1 MIPDQKNG
9 VPAPFAPALPA
20 LALLTTVFFANFLAR
35 TLFGPL
41 LLPISDHLGRSLAA
55 SANLFVCLSGG
66 YSLSVLLA
74 GFVSSRLGH
83 KGTIVASV
91 ACIGLGLLGLA
102 GCDTFPGFAVWV
114 FLMGAGAGL
123 YMPSG
128 VVTITEV
135 TPVAHWG
142 QAFAVHELAPNLAF
156 IASPLVAEA
165 FMGTTGYPTLF
176 RLLGATCLAL
186 AALYA
191 LRGPRTVRPGMPPVL
206 GNIRVIVSRPAF
218 WIMVL
223 LFVLA
228 VGVEVGVY
236 NLIPAFLVQE
246 KGVSRETANVLL
258 GCSRIASLAFLPAT
272 GWVIRRIG
280 YRRTLAVC
288 LVGTGLATFLAGY
301 GPLWWSVAM
310 LTLQPVFV
318 VCFFPVGFAVL
329 SLVCPKATNDLSVSL
344 TVMCTSVIGAGFMPA
359 LLAWSGETF
368 SFALSFA
375 LFGLAMC
382 AASALAIARL
392 RIPDQGMTPEAG

>member
-1 MIPDQKNG
+1 MNQTSEKIS
-9 VPAPFAPALPA
+9 PFAQALPA
-20 LALLTTVFFANFLAR
+20 LTLLTTVFFANFLAR

-55 SANLFVCLSGG
+55 SANLFIFLSGG
-66 YSLSVLLA
+66 YSLAVLCA
-74 GFVSSRLGH
+74 GFVSARLGH

-102 GCDTFPGFAVWV
+102 GCDSFFGFSVWIL
-114 FLMGAGAGL
+114 LMGAGAGL

-135 TPVAHWG
+135 TPTAHWG
-142 QAFAVHELAPNLAF
+142 QAFAVHEMAPNLAF

-165 FMGTTGYPTLF
+165 FMGSAGYPALF
-176 RLLGATCLAL
+176 RLLGALCLLL
-186 AALYA
+186 AAVYA
-191 LRGPRTVRPGMPPVL
+191 LRGPRMVRPGMPPVL
-206 GNIRVIVSRPAF
+206 RNVKVIVTRPAF
-218 WIMVL
+218 WIMAL

-236 NLIPAFLVQE
+236 NLVPAFLVQE
-246 KGVSRETANVLL
+246 KGVGRETANIIL

-272 GWVIRRIG
+272 GWIIRRIG
-280 YRRTLAVC
+280 YRRTLALC
-288 LVGTGLATFLAGY
+288 LVGTGAATALSGY
-301 GPLWWSVAM
+301 GPLWWTVAM

-359 LLAWSGETF
+359 LLAWGGETF
-368 SFALSFA
+368 SFALCFV
-375 LFGLAMC
+375 LFGLTMC
-382 AASALAIARL
+382 AASALAVAGL
-392 RIPDQGMTPEAG
+392 RIPEQG

>member
-1 MIPDQKNG
+1 MNPNSEKITSQ
-9 VPAPFAPALPA
+9 PFAPALPA

-41 LLPISDHLGRSLAA
+41 LLPISEHLGYTLAQ
-55 SANLFVCLSGG
+55 SAKLFVWLSGG
-66 YSLSVLLA
+66 YSLSVLCA
-74 GFVSSRLGH
+74 GFVSCRLGH

-91 ACIGLGLLGLA
+91 AGIGLGLMGLSECNSF
-102 GCDTFPGFAVWV
+102 GGFAIWM

-135 TPVAHWG
+135 TPTAHWG

-156 IASPLVAEA
+156 ISSPLVAEA
-165 FMGTTGYPTLF
+165 FMGTAGYSGLF
-176 RLLGATCLAL
+176 KILGAGCLLL

-191 LRGPRTVRPGMPPVL
+191 LRGPRTTRPGMPPVL
-206 GNIRVIVSRPAF
+206 GNIRNIITRPAF
-218 WIMVL
+218 WIVVL
-223 LFVLA
+223 LFIMA
-228 VGVEVGVY
+228 VSVEVGVY
-236 NLIPAFLVQE
+236 NLIPAFLVAE
-246 KGVSRETANVLL
+246 KGVSRETANMLL
-258 GCSRIASLAFLPAT
+258 GCSRLAALIFLPAT

-280 YRRTLAVC
+280 YRRTLALC
-288 LVGTGLATFLAGY
+288 LGGTGLATSLAGY

-329 SLVCPKATNDLSVSL
+329 ALVCPKATNDLSVSL

-359 LLAWSGETF
+359 ILAWSGET
-368 SFALSFA
+368 LSFSLSFVIFGIV
-375 LFGLAMC
+375 LFTASI
-382 AASALAIARL
+382 AAITRL
-392 RIPDQGMTPEAG
+392 RIPEQA

>member
-1 MIPDQKNG
+1 MN
-9 VPAPFAPALPA
+9 PAAEKTPPFAPALPA
-20 LALLTTVFFANFLAR
+20 LALLTSVFFANFLAR

-55 SANLFVCLSGG
+55 SANLFVFLSGG
-66 YSLSVLLA
+66 YSLAVLCA
-74 GFVSSRLGH
+74 GFVSARLGH

-102 GCDTFPGFAVWV
+102 GCDSFFGFSAWI
-114 FLMGAGAGL
+114 LIMGAGAGL
-123 YMPSG
+123 YMPSS

-135 TPVAHWG
+135 TPTAHWG
-142 QAFAVHELAPNLAF
+142 QAFAVHEMAPNLAF

-165 FMGTTGYPTLF
+165 FMATAGYPALF
-176 RLLGATCLAL
+176 RLLGALCLLL
-186 AALYA
+186 AAVYA

-206 GNIRVIVSRPAF
+206 RNVKVIVARPAF

-236 NLIPAFLVQE
+236 NLVPAFLVQE
-246 KGVSRETANVLL
+246 KGVGRETANIIL
-258 GCSRIASLAFLPAT
+258 GCSRIVSLAFLPAT
-272 GWVIRRIG
+272 GWIIRRVG
-280 YRRTLAVC
+280 YRRTLALC
-288 LVGTGLATFLAGY
+288 LAGTGAATALSGY
-301 GPLWWSVAM
+301 GPLWWTAAM

-329 SLVCPKATNDLSVSL
+329 SQVCPKATNDLSVSL

-359 LLAWSGETF
+359 MLAWAGETF

-375 LFGLAMC
+375 LFGAAMC
-382 AASALAIARL
+382 AAGALAVTGL
-392 RIPDQGMTPEAG
+392 RIPDQG

>member
-1 MIPDQKNG
+1 MKPAPENI
-9 VPAPFAPALPA
+9 PAPFAPALPA

-66 YSLSVLLA
+66 YSLSVLGA
-74 GFVSSRLGH
+74 GFVSERLGH
-83 KGTIVASV
+83 KKTIVASV

-102 GCDTFPGFAVWV
+102 GCDTFAGFAVWI

-128 VVTITEV
+128 VVTITEI

-142 QAFAVHELAPNLAF
+142 QAFSVHELAPNMAF
-156 IASPLVAEA
+156 ISAPLVAEA
-165 FMGTTGYPTLF
+165 FMGSAGYPTLF
-176 RLLGATCLAL
+176 RLLGAACLLL
-186 AALYA
+186 AAIYA
-191 LRGPRTVRPGMPPVL
+191 WRGPRTMRPGMPPVL
-206 GNIRVIVSRPAF
+206 GNIRVIVTRPAF
-218 WIMVL
+218 WITVL

-228 VGVEVGVY
+228 VAVEIGVY
-236 NLIPAFLVQE
+236 NLVPAFLVKE
-246 KGVSRETANVLL
+246 KGVDRETANVLL
-258 GCSRIASLAFLPAT
+258 GCSRIAALAFLPAT

-280 YRRTLAVC
+280 YRRTLALC
-288 LVGTGLATFLAGY
+288 LVGTGLSTALAGY
-301 GPLWWSVAM
+301 GPLWWSVTM
-310 LTLQPVFV
+310 LTLQPIFV

-359 LLAWSGETF
+359 ILAWGGETF
-368 SFALSFA
+368 SFALCFL
-375 LFGLAMC
+375 LFGIAMC
-382 AASALAIARL
+382 AASVLAIVRL
-392 RIPDQGMTPEAG
+392 RIPEQA